1 MKAVI
6 SAFDG
11 LLAAEEE
18 AKVNGGNFFSND
30 VELSLHVLAFDGFCI
45 LKGALVYWARALI
58 YFLLTCIKYETFKY
72 RDMRYMIDVVFHL
85 MRFSPSWSVAR

>member
-30 VELSLHVLAFDGFCI
+30 VELSLNVLAFDGFCI
-45 LKGALVYWARALI
+45 LK
-58 YFLLTCIKYETFKY
+58 
-72 RDMRYMIDVVFHL
+72 
-85 MRFSPSWSVAR
+85 